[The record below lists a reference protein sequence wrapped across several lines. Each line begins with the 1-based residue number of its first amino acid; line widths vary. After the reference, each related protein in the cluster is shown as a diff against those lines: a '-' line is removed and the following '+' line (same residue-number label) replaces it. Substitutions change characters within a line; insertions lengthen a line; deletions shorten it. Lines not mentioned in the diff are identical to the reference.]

1 MQIVE
6 TPQPCRRCYSI
17 SSTSSWDT
25 ERSCSPDST
34 LDYGGAFTTSDQ
46 AITDTCSHIDCTV
59 FAVSLGTAM
68 DQQFL
73 NRISDEKKPG
83 LTTLRWISHLRFR
96 ATMFKYSNLSI
107 VRPGQYWSMTGWWY
121 TYPFEKYEFV
131 SWDDSSHFWKVIEV
145 YKSHVPNH
153 QPDDIN
159 VSTALYV
166 SLRPWN
172 PSACPSPFSAR
183 LWNQMPRSTL
193 LIFSVFAR
201 APGHLWPHR
210 SWGPDKI

>member
-1 MQIVE
+1 
-6 TPQPCRRCYSI
+6 
-17 SSTSSWDT
+17 
-25 ERSCSPDST
+25 
-34 LDYGGAFTTSDQ
+34 
-46 AITDTCSHIDCTV
+46 
-59 FAVSLGTAM
+59 
-68 DQQFL
+68 
-73 NRISDEKKPG
+73 
-83 LTTLRWISHLRFR
+83 
-96 ATMFKYSNLSI
+96 
-107 VRPGQYWSMTGWWY
+107 MTGWWY

-201 APGHLWPHR
+201 GSRPSLATSVLRTGCFFVAAELVVAPSSKFINHSMDIFTTTIVNQVISQLSKNIGSQTAIVYSRPCLAGVETSETSQVACKSPR
-210 SWGPDKI
+210 SNTAALPQLFATLLLA